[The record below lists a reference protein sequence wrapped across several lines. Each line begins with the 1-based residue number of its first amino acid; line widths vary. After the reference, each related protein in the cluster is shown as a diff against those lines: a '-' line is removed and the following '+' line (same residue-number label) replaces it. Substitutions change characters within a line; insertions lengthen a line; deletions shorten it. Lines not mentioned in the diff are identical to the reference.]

1 MYCITC
7 IVTSVL
13 KTYTRASLQIPIACN
28 SIYRNWFAKIFFYEC
43 RFWYQIG
50 FVIGLHIT
58 TYIYEVR
65 KDMIPLLEGKIRKL
79 IRKWFWFFGILIN
92 LFIWINM
99 HDWTKLSILSDV
111 LRRWNDIQWHSSFPY
126 SYLFPHPFIF
136 ALYIEY
142 SIVNSNFFQNS
153 WVSFQ
158 DCFAKMLYLNNLLR
172 YIDWWR

>member
-13 KTYTRASLQIPIACN
+13 KIYTRASLQIPIACN

-79 IRKWFWFFGILIN
+79 IRKWFWFFDILIN
-92 LFIWINM
+92 LFIRINM
-99 HDWTKLSILSDV
+99 HDWTKLSILSYV
-111 LRRWNDIQWHSSFPY
+111 MHRWNDIQWHLFILHSHIRIFSHIFSS
-126 SYLFPHPFIF
+126 
-136 ALYIEY
+136 
-142 SIVNSNFFQNS
+142 
-153 WVSFQ
+153 
-158 DCFAKMLYLNNLLR
+158 LLSTLHIR
-172 YIDWWR
+172 